1 MRIEPTSVTKLTE
14 QDLYRII
21 TQKFVCDLYDLG
33 ILEVP
38 AASGTGSDAE
48 QFDREVAEATVKFAA
63 FHRLTSVHGLRSTSV
78 RSYQMTTEEA
88 GELKALTARLQ
99 SSLALSDPFAAHQ
112 FLLYRL
118 LLERAKQL
126 V

>member
-1 MRIEPTSVTKLTE
+1 MRIEPTLTKLTE

-21 TQKFVCDLYDLG
+21 TQKFVSDLYDLG
-33 ILEVP
+33 LLEVP
-38 AASGTGSDAE
+38 AGPENGSDAE
-48 QFDREVAEATVKFAA
+48 QFEREVAQATVKFAA

-78 RSYQMTTEEA
+78 RSYQMTRDEA
-88 GELKALTARLQ
+88 EELKALKARLQ
-99 SSLALSDPFAAHQ
+99 AGLALSDPFAAHQ

>member
-1 MRIEPTSVTKLTE
+1 VRIETIYPYKLSD

-21 TQKFVCDLYDLG
+21 TQKFVCDLYDHG
-33 ILEVP
+33 VLEVP
-38 AASGTGSDAE
+38 AAPECGSDAE
-48 QFDREVAEATVKFAA
+48 HFDREVMEATVKFAA

-78 RSYQMTTEEA
+78 RSYAMTSEEI
-88 GELKALTARLQ
+88 GEMKALKTELRP
-99 SSLALSDPFAAHQ
+99 SLALSDPYAAHQ

-126 V
+126 A

>member
-1 MRIEPTSVTKLTE
+1 MRIEPSLAIKLTD

-21 TQKFVCDLYDLG
+21 TQKFLSDLYDCG

-38 AASGTGSDAE
+38 AGPERGSDAE
-48 QFDREVAEATVKFAA
+48 QFEREVAEATVKFAA
-63 FHRLTSVHGLRSTSV
+63 FHRLTSVHGLRATSI
-78 RSYQMTTEEA
+78 RSYQMTADEA
-88 GELKALTARLQ
+88 DELRALAARLR
-99 SSLALSDPFAAHQ
+99 SCLVLSDPFAAHQ